1 MRSVIARAPAAGEH
15 IHLCYVVWC
24 SRCASEREMPQPC
37 VNVPPGTPQ
46 GGSEVAKVGMTC
58 HHAHTDSF
66 MGFRISTGL
75 IVERSHL

>member
-1 MRSVIARAPAAGEH
+1 MPRRLVLA
-15 IHLCYVVWC
+15 LCLG
-24 SRCASEREMPQPC
+24 EREMPQPC